1 MPEIQVL
8 RGQMGATMNRVFR
21 FSLTALL
28 FVSACAG
35 VSVAQSSQ
43 ESLGDYARA
52 IKKSKGAP
60 APAAPDQK
68 KVYDNDNLPTTSS
81 ISVVGSAPV
90 APAADAAVT
99 EQPKDA
105 APATQP
111 ASGDDKKDEKKD
123 PEIKA
128 GQSASDRKEALDS
141 WKEKLAAQS
150 DKINGLSHELDLMQ
164 REYRVKAAEFY
175 SNTANRA
182 QNPTGFAKD
191 DADYK
196 QKIADKQKELDDAKA
211 KLSEMQDDARKAG
224 APTSV
229 TDRQQ

>member
-1 MPEIQVL
+1 MHEIRVL

-28 FVSACAG
+28 FVSVCAG
-35 VSVAQSSQ
+35 VCVAQSSQ

-60 APAAPDQK
+60 APPTPDQK
-68 KVYDNDNLPTTSS
+68 KVYDNDNMPTTSS
-81 ISVVGSAPV
+81 ISVVGSAPA
-90 APAADAAVT
+90 APAADTAPA
-99 EQPKDA
+99 EPSKDA
-105 APATQP
+105 SSAAQPAT
-111 ASGDDKKDEKKD
+111 GDDKKDEKKD

-128 GQSASDRKEALDS
+128 GQSASDRKEALDA
-141 WKEKLAAQS
+141 WKQKLNAQS
-150 DKINGLSHELDLMQ
+150 DKVSSLSHELDLLQ
-164 REYRVKAAEFY
+164 REYRVKSSEFY
-175 SNTANRA
+175 ANTANRA

-211 KLSEMQDDARKAG
+211 KLNEMQDDARKAG

-229 TDRQQ
+229 TDR

>member
-1 MPEIQVL
+1 
-8 RGQMGATMNRVFR
+8 MNRVFR

-28 FVSACAG
+28 FVTVCAG
-35 VSVAQSSQ
+35 LAVGQTPQ

-52 IKKSKGAP
+52 VKKTKGAP
-60 APAAPDQK
+60 AMPAQK

-81 ISVVGSAPV
+81 ISVVGR
-90 APAADAAVT
+90 APAAPAAADD
-99 EQPKDA
+99 QAKDA
-105 APATQP
+105 SSATQP
-111 ASGDDKKDEKKD
+111 ATGEDKKDEKKD
-123 PEIKA
+123 PEIKV
-128 GQSASDRKEALDS
+128 GQSAADRKEALDS
-141 WKEKLAAQS
+141 WKQKLDAQS
-150 DKINGLSHELDLMQ
+150 DKVNGLSHELDLLQ
-164 REYRVKAAEFY
+164 REYRVKSAEFY

-196 QKIADKQKELDDAKA
+196 QKIADKQKEFDDAKA

-224 APTSV
+224 APASV

>member
-1 MPEIQVL
+1 
-8 RGQMGATMNRVFR
+8 MNRVFR

-28 FVSACAG
+28 FVSVCAG
-35 VSVAQSSQ
+35 ASVAQSSQ

-52 IKKSKGAP
+52 VKRSKGAP
-60 APAAPDQK
+60 ATPDQK
-68 KVYDNDNLPTTSS
+68 KVYDNDNMPTSSS
-81 ISVVGSAPV
+81 ISVVGSAP
-90 APAADAAVT
+90 AAAAADATPA
-99 EQPKDA
+99 EPSKDA
-105 APATQP
+105 SSTAQP
-111 ASGDDKKDEKKD
+111 AAGGDKKDEQKD

-141 WKEKLAAQS
+141 WKEKLNAQS
-150 DKINGLSHELDLMQ
+150 DKISGLSHELDLLQ
-164 REYRVKAAEFY
+164 REYRVKSSEFY

-224 APTSV
+224 APGSV
-229 TDRQQ
+229 TDR